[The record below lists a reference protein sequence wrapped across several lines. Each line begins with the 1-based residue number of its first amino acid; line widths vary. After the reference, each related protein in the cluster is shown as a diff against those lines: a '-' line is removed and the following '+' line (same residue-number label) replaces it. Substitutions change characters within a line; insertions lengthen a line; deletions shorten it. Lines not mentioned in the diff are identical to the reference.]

1 VTRFANPLHLIAA
14 KQKVGQEDT
23 DSIELMVMCHFDAA
37 KRGQCTGAGVN
48 FMTTHLIIASYI
60 AARSKASQFHAIVT
74 QAYTALK
81 RASDRPTALL
91 DLTAREYVQLQTAW
105 RWYFRSMPQV
115 EVGTMAEAC
124 AAAHQAMQG

>member
-1 VTRFANPLHLIAA
+1 MTRFANPLHLIAA

-37 KRGQCTGAGVN
+37 KRGQCTGAGAN

-60 AARSKASQFHAIVT
+60 ASRLKSSDFHGRVT
-74 QAYTALK
+74 QAYIALK
-81 RASDRPTALL
+81 RASDRPTQLL
-91 DLTAREYVQLQTAW
+91 DLTTGEYKLLQTAW

-115 EVGTMAEAC
+115 EVGVMAEAC
-124 AAAHQAMQG
+124 AYAQSAMQP